1 MFAKIGPIIALA
13 IVLALAIAFVAR
25 YSAAEARGFCLFCAA
40 PAHHAARHV
49 QKEEDPTPAAPQAVT
64 PETAPA
70 RPFDPN
76 FCLGVIKAFDTLHA
90 KDLDTFIFS
99 IPADKR
105 EQARRCMTDRK

>member
-1 MFAKIGPIIALA
+1 MFAKIGPIVALA

-49 QKEEDPTPAAPQAVT
+49 QKEDDPTPAVT

-76 FCLGVIKAFDTLHA
+76 FCLGVIKAFDTLHP

-99 IPADKR
+99 IPEGKR

>member
-1 MFAKIGPIIALA
+1 MSQAADTPMNKFGPITLLA
-13 IVLALAIAFVAR
+13 IVLVLALAYAIRPVH
-25 YSAAEARGFCLFCAA
+25 ARGFCLFC
-40 PAHHAARHV
+40 PPGHHVARPDSRPD
-49 QKEEDPTPAAPQAVT
+49 EAT
-64 PETAPA
+64 

-76 FCLGVIKAFDTLHA
+76 FCVGVIKAFDDLHP